1 MIARAFSRAALAVLL
16 AVLGACG
23 LIVPASGP
31 GTAPLRPTPIADRPI
46 DLDGTCSQTEED
58 GFHESARLLVRGNQV
73 QALSWQM
80 RIGRRGNCAFELA
93 SFRQTRSRPHVELAE
108 RDGSGCK
115 LMIWQDPRRITMG
128 HAGCAKHCTPGIY
141 DNAWPVMFDPA
152 TGRCARP

>member
-1 MIARAFSRAALAVLL
+1 MIARAFSRAVLAVLL
-16 AVLGACG
+16 AALGACG
-23 LIVPASGP
+23 LITPASGP

-115 LMIWQDPRRITMG
+115 LMIWQDPRRVTMG

-141 DNAWPVMFDPA
+141 DNAWPVMFDPT
-152 TGRCARP
+152 TGCCARP